1 MKKKIL
7 TGLWFP
13 VLALLASCEF
23 DHPEA
28 VIYPD
33 PVFGQ
38 SGLQQFATNAIYE
51 DYIVEVPIT
60 RTCGLSQEVTLNLSV
75 DAAVLDEYNEQYGAA
90 YTLLGSDYYT
100 LPASVT
106 IPATVKEILV
116 PVTIHPSEL
125 VDALGLEKA
134 NRTILPVRISG
145 SSVLTE
151 ESGTLGR
158 VLLAPV
164 VSKPEIDAVVPATT
178 PELSFIST
186 IPLTQDIVLTTLA
199 NFTTLDVSKVSYA
212 PVMDKVQEYNT
223 ANQTNYLPLPENTFT
238 IKEDVFDSE
247 TLEMKSTITFDC
259 AKLGGIND
267 YLLPVEL
274 TQKGT
279 EYNIGQS
286 GPIYII
292 VRLTELKVKA
302 NDGGKVV
309 TTATGKGELIVN
321 INTPIPNE
329 MSVNMTYDASQI
341 AIYNENNG
349 TTYKELDASKIKVT
363 PSVISAGSMSGSVTY
378 EIDILD
384 LPYDADKYLVPLKID
399 ASALAS
405 GTVVEEPSTVYVEV
419 NKTLAGDYFS
429 EAWTPLVP
437 GTEDWS
443 SRNVP
448 TTRIYLSGENGK
460 SSQNGMKYYFVYGG
474 VTQWADGIMFFDISD
489 EPMPNHENCVKL
501 INFQDREQ
509 LNESTGQYVGY
520 DSILNNSYLNL
531 VTGEVVIDCIIQ
543 GYWAPAPTNESQT
556 KGYQCCVKLSR

>member
-38 SGLQQFATNAIYE
+38 SGLQQFANAIYE

-125 VDALGLEKA
+125 VAALGLEKA

-212 PVMDKVQEYNT
+212 SVMDKVQEYNT
-223 ANQTNYLPLPENTFT
+223 ANQTDYLPLPENTFT

-292 VRLTELKVKA
+292 VRLTELKVRA

-309 TTATGKGELIVN
+309 TTATGKGELKVS

-329 MSVNMTYDASQI
+329 MSVNMTYDASKI
-341 AIYNENNG
+341 AAYNESNN
-349 TTYKELDASKIKVT
+349 TAYKELDASKIRVT
-363 PSVISAGSMSGSVTY
+363 PSVISAGSMSGTVTY

-399 ASALAS
+399 ASALAD

-419 NKTLAGDYFS
+419 NKSLVGNYFL
-429 EAWTPLVP
+429 EPWTSVLK
-437 GTEDWS
+437 GTQD
-443 SRNVP
+443 
-448 TTRIYLSGENGK
+448 K
-460 SSQNGMKYYFVYGG
+460 SSQMNSQIFLCSEQGKNPSNGQKYYFNYNSG
-474 VTQWADGIMFFDISD
+474 WADGIIYFDISD
-489 EPMPNHENCVKL
+489 EAMPGHKNCVRL
-501 INFQDREQ
+501 VNFQDRDPACDPISA
-509 LNESTGQYVGY
+509 NE
-520 DSILNNSYLNL
+520 SYLNL
-531 VTGEVVIDCIIQ
+531 VTGDIVIDFIIESF
-543 GYWAPAPTNESQT
+543 WAPDPTEENQI
-556 KGYQCCVKLSR
+556 KGELRCVKLSR